1 MTNILAVVGPNS
13 KYKLPNAQ
21 PADFWAFKGVVMWH

>member
-1 MTNILAVVGPNS
+1 MANILAVAGPNS

-21 PADFWAFKGVVMWH
+21 PAGFWAGVWHRANA